1 MRVKLE
7 SLWKV
12 LGECAGQLFQML
24 LPSFFFFSISFY
36 SRWQRLPRCVADY
49 IALHCIALSWM
60 ALYCIVLYCIVLYC
74 IVLYCIV
81 LYYIALHCIALHCI
95 ALHCI
100 ALHCIE
106 LHWIE
111 LYLFQKECRW
121 YSKEKCLRWK
131 ILNISTGKRTLLNA
145 KIEVEEKWRSERR
158 RSWQLQS
165 WEVIDRYMK
174 TTEDLW

>member
-1 MRVKLE
+1 MESAGRVC
-7 SLWKV
+7 WIIIPNV
-12 LGECAGQLFQML
+12 VT
-24 LPSFFFFSISFY
+24 FFFLLQHLFLLQVAKTSKMC
-36 SRWQRLPRCVADY
+36 RWLYC
-49 IALHCIALSWM
+49 IALHCIELDG
-60 ALYCIVLYCIVLYC
+60 IVLYC

-100 ALHCIE
+100 E

-111 LYLFQKECRW
+111 LCLFQKECRW